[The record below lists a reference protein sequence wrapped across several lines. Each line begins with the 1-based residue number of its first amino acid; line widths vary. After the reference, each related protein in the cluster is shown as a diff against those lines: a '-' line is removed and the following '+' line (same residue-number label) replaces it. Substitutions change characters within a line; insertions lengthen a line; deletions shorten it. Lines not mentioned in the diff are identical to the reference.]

1 MISPIPSY
9 YNCMY
14 FLRHN
19 NINISV
25 AVDTAKGLI
34 TPVVVNADAK
44 GLKQISSD
52 MQTLRNKALEG
63 KLMPEEYMVSID
75 YCYLLSRYY

>member
-1 MISPIPSY
+1 MITP
-9 YNCMY
+9 Y
-14 FLRHN
+14 FFRHN

-63 KLMPEEYMVSID
+63 KLMPEEYLVSIT
-75 YCYLLSRYY
+75 CYFVGF